1 MLGRVSD
8 IDLRLLRIFVT
19 VVESGGFAV
28 ATAKLNVAEST
39 VSQHMSDLEKRLGLR
54 LCERGRSG
62 FRLTKA
68 GEEVYAATTALLHD
82 LDGFRDRLALLSG
95 NVSGRFMLGLPDAV
109 LTMAPN
115 TIVDAIQ
122 KFHDQMPEM
131 HLQIS
136 MLSPRELERQVL
148 DGKIAAAISPEH
160 RRVAGLDYRPLFQET
175 NLLYCGAGH
184 PLFDLAN
191 ESITVNMLEQ
201 QPRIS
206 RGYHEGFDTN
216 LLHSENYAATVH
228 ETEAAALLIAT
239 GRYMGFLPDHYAE
252 QWVRERHM
260 RALLPDHMRFSVHFN
275 LIVRRDQVESL
286 AVKQLAK
293 CLSIS
298 LNQTATAVVLR
309 TVA

>member
-8 IDLRLLRIFVT
+8 IDLRLLRIFAT

-82 LDGFRDRLALLSG
+82 LDGFRERLALLSG
-95 NVSGRFMLGLPDAV
+95 NVSGRFMLGLPDAI
-109 LTMAPN
+109 LTLTPN
-115 TIVDAIQ
+115 TIADAIQ
-122 KFHDQMPEM
+122 KFHDQMPEL
-131 HLQIS
+131 HLQVS

-148 DGKIAAAISPEH
+148 DGKVSAAISPEH
-160 RRVAGLDYRPLFQET
+160 RRVAGLDYRPLFEET

-184 PLFDLAN
+184 PLFGAPDDTL
-191 ESITVNMLEQ
+191 TVDMLES

-206 RGYHEGFDTN
+206 RGYHEGFDAN

-252 QWVRERHM
+252 QWVKTGRM
-260 RALLPDHMRFSVHFN
+260 RALMPDHMRFSVRFN
-275 LIVRRDQVESL
+275 LIVRRDQAENSSVKKL
-286 AVKQLAK
+286 AVF
-293 CLSIS
+293 LSS
-298 LNQTATAVVLR
+298 SPSQDSATAVMR
-309 TVA
+309 IVA